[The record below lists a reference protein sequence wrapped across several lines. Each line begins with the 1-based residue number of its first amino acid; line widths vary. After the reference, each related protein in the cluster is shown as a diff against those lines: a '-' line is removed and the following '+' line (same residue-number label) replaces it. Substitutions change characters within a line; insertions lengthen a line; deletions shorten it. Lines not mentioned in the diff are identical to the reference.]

1 MKEKKSKIFIVSSA
15 IIVLLAIIL
24 IVICQMP
31 AYREKER
38 KAEAILQFATSS
50 YDCVFL
56 SMFPTDTFHAEDFLT
71 YEART
76 IAMPDITIPDYETM
90 YSFFQYLKEY
100 KHEIKEMYLGLS
112 PDRIT
117 AEQAESLV
125 QMFPDTLFK
134 VFPEWLPLK
143 EWQSAKDADALT
155 AKYQDMVYAMTHQ
168 PNALV
173 YPFFSHEW
181 IIADDTNYLKG
192 SLLKE
197 DVALRTYLLSLIGP
211 EEAAHSFYARPDR
224 VDELFAEFRAFL
236 SVAETGEYFFPDLS
250 DLEVVFLGDSI
261 FGNYNDRRSIPGYV
275 SNLSG
280 AETYN
285 LGWGGA
291 TASDRDGICLR
302 PVLNALL
309 SQDPSFLPKDSQA
322 YAGLTKYLLQAR
334 KSDKSRRL
342 IFVLH
347 FGINDYFEGVP
358 ISSDHPTDAST
369 FSGALKNVVD
379 QLQSAFPDAQVCL
392 VVPNPIFAFQNG
404 TEVINTAEGTTY
416 ADYAQSILDLARKEG
431 LSCLDNYHDSHL
443 EKTQWLYYADDI
455 HPNDY
460 GRYKIA
466 YALMQLLATVS
477 P

>member
-1 MKEKKSKIFIVSSA
+1 MKEKKSRIIIVSSA
-15 IIVLLAIIL
+15 IILLLAVIL

-31 AYREKER
+31 AYREKES

-56 SMFPTDTFHAEDFLT
+56 SMFPTSTFHAEDFHT

-76 IAMPDITIPDYETM
+76 IAMPDITISDYETM

-100 KHEIKEMYLGLS
+100 NHDIKEIYLGLS

-134 VFPEWLPLK
+134 VFPEWLPL
-143 EWQSAKDADALT
+143 EQWTSRKDADALV
-155 AKYQDMVYAMTHQ
+155 AKYQDIVYAMTHQ

-181 IIADDTNYLKG
+181 IIADSTNYLEG

-224 VDELFAEFRAFL
+224 VDELFEEFRAFL
-236 SVAETGEYFFPDLS
+236 SVAESGEYGFPDLS
-250 DLEVVFLGDSI
+250 DLEVVFLGDSV

-302 PVLNALL
+302 PILNALL
-309 SQDPSFLPKDSQA
+309 RQDPSSLPKDSQA
-322 YAGLTKYLLQAR
+322 YTGLTKYLIQKQ
-334 KSDKSRRL
+334 KSDKAHRML
-342 IFVLH
+342 FVLH

-358 ISSDHPTDAST
+358 IRSTNSTDTST
-369 FSGALKNVVD
+369 FSGALRDAVTK
-379 QLQSAFPDAQVCL
+379 LRTAYPDAQICL

-404 TEVINTAEGTTY
+404 TEILNAAEGTTY
-416 ADYAQSILDLARKEG
+416 ADYAQAILDLAREEQ
-431 LSCLDNYHDSHL
+431 LPCLDNYHDSHL
-443 EKTQWLYYADDI
+443 EETQWLYYSDDV

-466 YALMQLLATVS
+466 YALMHFLSTIT